1 MEIEAPGINQTTCL
15 KSKHVIQP
23 FLFGRLK
30 RSHRVGSPSPCSY
43 VGPNSSFLFIYP
55 FVEI

>member
-1 MEIEAPGINQTTCL
+1 MEIEVPGINQTTCL

-30 RSHRVGSPSPCSY
+30 RSHRVESLSPCPH
-43 VGPNSSFLFIYP
+43 VGPNSSFLFIYS